1 MGRRRPPIGVSR
13 LSAVDTPFAP
23 ATGDRAEHPSEASGR
38 AGTRTPARRIGL
50 FGHFGTGNIGNEASL
65 EAVLAFVRRERPSA
79 QLLCICSSPEAT
91 LGAYNLASVSIR
103 RTGSA
108 TGWIARVDR
117 LLAKVPSRA
126 LDFVR
131 AFRQMRRLDLL
142 IVPGTGILD
151 DFGDR
156 PGGMPYAL
164 FTWLAAARLAG
175 CKVALISIGAGPI
188 HNPLSRRLMIAA
200 ARMAHFRSFRDELS
214 KRYVASC
221 GVDTHNDPVIP
232 DVAFALP
239 PPEDESVRD
248 GPVTVGV
255 GVMNYWGWRSGAPEA
270 EAASIHDTY
279 IGKLADF
286 VQRLLAK
293 GYRVRLLLGHKW
305 DSEAIGRV
313 VARIDAASYDCREV
327 ICEPAENMRDLMR
340 QIQQTDVVVTT
351 RYHNVVAAL
360 CVARP
365 VISLS
370 YAEKNDALLDDV
382 GLTGLHQHCETF
394 SVDRLW
400 QQLEWTIANRAS
412 LGATIAATVAE
423 YRTRLSEQEI
433 ALIAQW
439 L

>member
-1 MGRRRPPIGVSR
+1 MST
-13 LSAVDTPFAP
+13 LDTPFEP
-23 ATGDRAEHPSEASGR
+23 VAEHPAEHATAASGR

-65 EAVLAFVRRERPSA
+65 ESVLAFIRRERPGA
-79 QLLCICSSPEAT
+79 ELTCICSSPEAT
-91 LGAYNLASVSIR
+91 HGAYNLASVSIR
-103 RTGSA
+103 RSGSA
-108 TGWIARVDR
+108 TGWTARADR
-117 LLAKVPSRA
+117 LLAKVPSRL
-126 LDFVR
+126 LDFAR

-175 CKVALISIGAGPI
+175 CKVALVSIGAGPI

-200 ARMAHFRSFRDELS
+200 ARMAHFRTFRDELS
-214 KRYVASC
+214 RRYVAGC
-221 GVDTHNDPVIP
+221 GVDTSSDAVIP

-239 PPEDESVRD
+239 PPEDAGPHD
-248 GPVTVGV
+248 GPITVGV
-255 GVMNYWGWRSGAPEA
+255 GVMNYWGWRSGAPD
-270 EAASIHDTY
+270 AACIHDIY
-279 IGKLADF
+279 IEKLADF
-286 VQRLLAK
+286 VQRLLAQ

-305 DSEAIGRV
+305 DSEAIARV
-313 VARIDAASYDCREV
+313 IASIDETRYNCHEI

-360 CVARP
+360 CVAKP

-370 YAEKNDALLDDV
+370 YADKNDALLDSV
-382 GLTGLHQHCETF
+382 GLTGLYQHCETF

-400 QQLEWTIANRAS
+400 QQLEWTMANRAS
-412 LGATIAATVAE
+412 LCMSIAATVAE
-423 YRTRLSEQEI
+423 YRSRLTQQEI

-439 L
+439 F

>member
-1 MGRRRPPIGVSR
+1 M
-13 LSAVDTPFAP
+13 
-23 ATGDRAEHPSEASGR
+23 
-38 AGTRTPARRIGL
+38 

-65 EAVLAFVRRERPSA
+65 EAVLAFLRRERPA
-79 QLLCICSSPEAT
+79 AELLCICSSPEAT
-91 LGAYNLASVSIR
+91 HGAYNLASVSIR

-108 TGWIARVDR
+108 TGWIGRLDR
-117 LLAKVPSRA
+117 LLAKIPSRA

-175 CKVALISIGAGPI
+175 CKVALVSIGAGPI
-188 HNPLSRRLMIAA
+188 HNPLSRRLMIAS

-214 KRYVASC
+214 KSYVASC
-221 GVDTHNDPVIP
+221 GVDTSNDAVIP

-239 PPEDESVRD
+239 LPEDNGPHD
-248 GPVTVGV
+248 GSLTVGV
-255 GVMNYWGWRSGAPEA
+255 GVMNYWGWRSGAPD
-270 EAASIHDTY
+270 AACIHDVY
-279 IGKLADF
+279 IEKLADF
-286 VQRLLAK
+286 VQRLLAQ

-305 DSEAIGRV
+305 DSEAIARV
-313 VARIDAASYDCREV
+313 VASIDATRYNCHEI
-327 ICEPAENMRDLMR
+327 ICEPAQNMRDLMR
-340 QIQQTDVVVTT
+340 QMQQTDVVVTT

-360 CVARP
+360 CVAKP

-370 YAEKNDALLDDV
+370 YADKNDALLDSV
-382 GLTGLHQHCETF
+382 GLTGLYQHCETF

-400 QQLEWTIANRAS
+400 QQLEYALANRAS
-412 LGATIAATVAE
+412 LSTSIATTIAGF
-423 YRTRLSEQEI
+423 RCKLSEQEI

-439 L
+439 F

>member
-1 MGRRRPPIGVSR
+1 MSI
-13 LSAVDTPFAP
+13 LDTPFEPVAEN
-23 ATGDRAEHPSEASGR
+23 RAGHAIAVPGR

-65 EAVLAFVRRERPSA
+65 ESVLAFIRRERPGA
-79 QLLCICSSPEAT
+79 DLICICSSPEAT
-91 LGAYNLASVSIR
+91 HGTYNLASVSIR

-108 TGWIARVDR
+108 TGWIARADR
-117 LLAKVPSRA
+117 LLAKVPSRL
-126 LDFVR
+126 LDFAR

-175 CKVALISIGAGPI
+175 CKVALVSIGAGPI

-221 GVDTHNDPVIP
+221 GVDTSSDAVIP

-239 PPEDESVRD
+239 PPEDGGPHD
-248 GPVTVGV
+248 GPLTVGV
-255 GVMNYWGWRSGAPEA
+255 GVMNYWGWRSGAPD
-270 EAASIHDTY
+270 AACIHDIY
-279 IGKLADF
+279 IEKLADF
-286 VQRLLAK
+286 VQRLLAQ

-305 DSEAIGRV
+305 DSEAIARV
-313 VARIDAASYDCREV
+313 VASIDETRYNCREI
-327 ICEPAENMRDLMR
+327 ICEPAENLRDLMR

-360 CVARP
+360 CVAKP

-370 YAEKNDALLDDV
+370 YADKNDALLDSV
-382 GLTGLHQHCETF
+382 GLTGLYQHCETF

-400 QQLEWTIANRAS
+400 QQLEWTMANRAS
-412 LGATIAATVAE
+412 LCMSIAATVAE
-423 YRTRLSEQEI
+423 YRSRLSEQEI

-439 L
+439 F